1 MNLNGCARLEE
12 VRHALSQGHWPQAC
26 PELQAHARTCA
37 RCTEEVLVTKH
48 LQMLRAQSIATVQ
61 PGSASLLW
69 WKAQARRRSAMLQ
82 QMERPLLAGQLVALA
97 IVFSII
103 VGFVTLYSRGV
114 LTSGIETG
122 GAATTSSTWS
132 WLLDAWGLLPV
143 LAAAGVIVLLAA
155 VVLYLVLPVR
165 YRDQHRP
172 QNG

>member
-1 MNLNGCARLEE
+1 MNLNGCTRLEE

-26 PELQAHARTCA
+26 AELQAHVQTCT

-48 LQMLRAQSIATVQ
+48 LQGLRATAIAVAQ

-69 WKAQARRRSAMLQ
+69 WKAQARRRSTVVQ

-97 IVFSII
+97 IVLTI
-103 VGFVTLYSRGV
+103 VAGIVMSHSRGV
-114 LTSGIETG
+114 WTS
-122 GAATTSSTWS
+122 GAATTSNAWN

-143 LAAAGVIVLLAA
+143 LAAAGVVVLLAA

-165 YRDQHRP
+165 YRDQRHP